1 MRYSEIERIWRQAE
15 GVGSVNDRFEALRR
29 GFLERC
35 REQLLALEALAASED
50 LSARGD
56 EHELL
61 ARMAHSL
68 AGAGGTFG
76 FPELSG
82 RAARLEQAL
91 TAADAIE
98 PAAVRTALGGL
109 IAELRRVTA

>member
-1 MRYSEIERIWRQAE
+1 
-15 GVGSVNDRFEALRR
+15 VNDRFEALQR

-35 REQLLALEALAASED
+35 REQLRTLEALARRRDPATGE
-50 LSARGD
+50 D

-61 ARMAHSL
+61 ARTAHSL
-68 AGAGGTFG
+68 AGTGGTFG

-91 TAADAIE
+91 TGEGGAEPGRVRAALDE
-98 PAAVRTALGGL
+98 LV
-109 IAELRRVTA
+109 AELRRITG